1 MHSKNFAL
9 KLEKKLNF
17 KPTQS
22 QLQWFEE
29 ISKFILSKDLNS
41 VFVLKGYAG
50 SGKTTLLGSLVNEL
64 NTINYKAVMMAP
76 TGRAAK
82 VMSAYSNYP
91 AYTIHKQI
99 YNTKPEETGSVVF
112 DLKKKIH
119 IKIQFS

>member
-64 NTINYKAVMMAP
+64 NTINYKA
-76 TGRAAK
+76 K
-82 VMSAYSNYP
+82 NKSKP
-91 AYTIHKQI
+91 A
-99 YNTKPEETGSVVF
+99 S
-112 DLKKKIH
+112 DKKH
-119 IKIQFS
+119 

>member
-1 MHSKNFAL
+1 MPY
-9 KLEKKLNF
+9 KLEKKLDF

-22 QLQWFEE
+22 QLIWFSE
-29 ISKFILSKDLNS
+29 ISNFILSKNLNS

-64 NTINYKAVMMAP
+64 NTIKYKAVMMAP

-82 VMSAYSNYP
+82 VMSAYSNHP

-99 YNTKPEETGSVVF
+99 YNTKSEETGNIIF
-112 DLKKKIH
+112 DLKKNT
-119 IKIQFS
+119 IKIQSL